1 MLYSRHIT
9 RMKGKPQEIG
19 FISVVRIPGSFAS
32 AVFDALRRANVLL
45 IDQPGHSN
53 PEA

>member
-1 MLYSRHIT
+1 MQ
-9 RMKGKPQEIG
+9 GKPQEIG
-19 FISVVRIPGSFAS
+19 FILVEDSRIIAG

>member
-1 MLYSRHIT
+1 MEN
-9 RMKGKPQEIG
+9 KAQKIG

-32 AVFDALRRANVLL
+32 AVFDALRRANVLF
-45 IDQPGHSN
+45 IDQPGHSD